1 MVVPNAAHTSLFLL
15 LVEFGVSKFFV
26 FFSSELNK
34 ALTVSLK
41 KNPKQNDNN
50 KTKLPPLTKIDL

>member
-15 LVEFGVSKFFV
+15 LVEFGVSKFWCF

-41 KNPKQNDNN
+41 KIPN
-50 KTKLPPLTKIDL
+50 KMTTIKPNSLPLLK